1 MSDTCKMMAW
11 SATCE
16 GLPSHYQMKS
26 ILWPQP
32 SWNTGPNVSKAVSPG
47 PLTAAELAAFREDI
61 SALDR
66 KVPRRDECTSTDES
80 VNPNPYPAAEGW
92 GDFATDLAFVG
103 RPDTPAEAFAKSVC
117 GVLDGIRNTLIRKNL
132 AYGNSALQPIRI
144 CSQADA
150 AEQLRVRID
159 DKLSRLKQG
168 LPDQEDTVHDL
179 IGYLVLLTIATH
191 KEQ

>member
-1 MSDTCKMMAW
+1 
-11 SATCE
+11 
-16 GLPSHYQMKS
+16 
-26 ILWPQP
+26 
-32 SWNTGPNVSKAVSPG
+32 
-47 PLTAAELAAFREDI
+47 LTAAELAAFREDI

-66 KVPRRDECTSTDES
+66 RVPRRDVCNSTDEI
-80 VNPNPYPAAEGW
+80 VNPDAYTPSPPARLS
-92 GDFATDLAFVG
+92 FAPEDC
-103 RPDTPAEAFAKSVC
+103 FADKVED
-117 GVLDGIRNTLIRKNL
+117 VLDSIGRTLREKNK
-132 AYGNSALQPIRI
+132 AYGDSALRPIRI
-144 CSQADA
+144 LARSDA